1 MFVVRIFYR
10 PDFSKELPYRAHLMR
25 IDENGRDLWPVPLM
39 SDHATLAEAAKSPEI
54 MGYRIEIMK

>member
-10 PDFSKELPYRAHLMR
+10 PDFSKELPYSAHLMKV
-25 IDENGRDLWPVPLM
+25 DENGNDLWITPLIFH
-39 SDHATLAEAAKSPEI
+39 HATLEEATRSPKI